1 MADTELTVELASR
14 CSRSEAAVESVDPE
28 PVTTP
33 PTLLSRLRA
42 ADPAD
47 ISRPRKLKKNAAP
60 IGKKRSHVAG
70 RSAHNPKSTS
80 PYQRVC
86 EFPGENFT
94 VSRGTLFCNGCRE
107 ELGLKLS
114 VIQLHVKS
122 MKHQA
127 GKERLQSRESRERD
141 IATSFARYIE
151 QTHTSGETLPQD
163 IQVYRIKVKAG
174 IPLNKIDLF
183 RELVVE
189 HGQRL
194 AG

>member
-1 MADTELTVELASR
+1 MAGTERTVELASP
-14 CSRSEAAVESVDPE
+14 CSRSEASVESVDPE
-28 PVTTP
+28 PVTTL
-33 PTLLSRLRA
+33 PTLVSRLRA

-47 ISRPRKLKKNAAP
+47 IARPRKLKKNAAP
-60 IGKKRSHVAG
+60 VGKKQSHVAG
-70 RSAHNPKSTS
+70 RLAHNPKSTS
-80 PYQRVC
+80 PYQCVR

-127 GKERLQSRESRERD
+127 GKERLQSRKARERD

-151 QTHTSGETLPQD
+151 QTH
-163 IQVYRIKVKAG
+163 IW
-174 IPLNKIDLF
+174 
-183 RELVVE
+183 
-189 HGQRL
+189 
-194 AG
+194 